1 MGDNKKIGI
10 WSLVMMIFV
19 PTFNFI
25 NIASNAVYLGPA
37 AIPSWIIVSLLFF
50 LPLCGIIAEMASA
63 NRDKDGGIYTWVN
76 EAIGEQWAFVGTWS
90 YFIGILFFFRWHSL
104 EYQWQLPGHFLV
116 EIFSIILMHIY
127 FLYYPYSFVFP

>member
-63 NRDKDGGIYTWVN
+63 NRDKDGGFIPGLMKLLVN
-76 EAIGEQWAFVGTWS
+76 NGH
-90 YFIGILFFFRWHSL
+90 LL
-104 EYQWQLPGHFLV
+104 EPGHTL
-116 EIFSIILMHIY
+116 
-127 FLYYPYSFVFP
+127 